1 MKQHIRQHNIL
12 NLIIIPVAYAL
23 GIFAKTKNYE
33 VTGTVLIIAASYL
46 IVSLLFFKTN
56 TLPETS
62 KWLKYDR
69 KILFSFASLISF
81 FGMIESRPN
90 FILILVFAE
99 LLVFLHVYAYFAF
112 RNRNKPANSENI
124 IQKWGII
131 RFCFRMFFI
140 AVTVLLLL
148 SVFNEY
154 SPSLKYLDPYYFI
167 ILFVFLTEW
176 LISHLTN
183 TVRVK
188 NEQTQAEL
196 LHLRSQLNP
205 HFFFNTLNNLYAL
218 TIKNSKQAPEV
229 ILKLSEMMRYTIY
242 EGEKNT
248 VSIKDEITYLE
259 NYIELHKIR
268 YKKPVSIQFNYT
280 ISENISI
287 PPLLFI
293 NLLEN
298 AFKHGVDTL
307 TENAFIKMELTNNAN
322 FIYFSI
328 ENNFDKKENNQ
339 TKGKGI
345 GLTNLKR
352 RLSLLYP
359 KTHQLEFTQ
368 QSDVYKVTLKVPV

>member
-1 MKQHIRQHNIL
+1 MKQQIRQHSIF
-12 NLIIIPVAYAL
+12 NLIMILVVYAL
-23 GIFAKTKNYE
+23 GIFAKIYE
-33 VTGTVLIIAASYL
+33 YKVTGSILILTALYL
-46 IVSLLFFKTN
+46 ITYFLFLKLKKLQSVN
-56 TLPETS
+56 
-62 KWLKYDR
+62 KWLKYDS

-90 FILILVFAE
+90 FTLILVFAE
-99 LLVFLHVYAYFAF
+99 LLVFLHVYAYFSF
-112 RNRNKPANSENI
+112 RNRNKPTNSKNI
-124 IQKWGII
+124 IQKWGIA

-148 SVFNEY
+148 SVFNEHQ
-154 SPSLKYLDPYYFI
+154 PSSKYLDPYYFI
-167 ILFVFLTEW
+167 LLLVFLTEW

-183 TVRVK
+183 TIRVK

-242 EGEKNT
+242 EGEKNNVT
-248 VSIKDEITYLE
+248 IKDEITYLE

-268 YKKPVSIQFNYT
+268 YKKPVSIQFNHAIDESLT
-280 ISENISI
+280 IA
-287 PPLLFI
+287 PLLFI

-298 AFKHGVDTL
+298 AFKHGVETL
-307 TENAFIKMELTNNAN
+307 TENAFIKMELTNDAD

-328 ENNFDKKENNQ
+328 ENNFDKKESNQ
-339 TKGKGI
+339 TKGI

-368 QSDVYKVTLKVPV
+368 QNNIYKVTLKVPV

>member
-12 NLIIIPVAYAL
+12 NLIIIPVAYVL

-33 VTGTVLIIAASYL
+33 VTGTVLIIAASYF
-46 IVSLLFFKTN
+46 IVSLIFFKTN

-69 KILFSFASLISF
+69 KILFGFASLLSF

-99 LLVFLHVYAYFAF
+99 LLVFLYVYAYFAF

-154 SPSLKYLDPYYFI
+154 SPSSKYLDPYYFI
-167 ILFVFLTEW
+167 LLFVFLTEW
-176 LISHLTN
+176 LISHITN
-183 TVRVK
+183 TVRLK

-242 EGEKNT
+242 EGEKSNVT
-248 VSIKDEITYLE
+248 IKDEITYLE

-268 YKKPVSIQFNYT
+268 YKKSVSIQFNHA
-280 ISENISI
+280 IDENLSI
-287 PPLLFI
+287 TPLLFI

-307 TENAFIKMELTNNAN
+307 TENAFIKMELTNDAD

-339 TKGKGI
+339 TKGI

-368 QSDVYKVTLKVPV
+368 QSDIYKVTLKVPV

>member
-1 MKQHIRQHNIL
+1 MKQHIRQHSIFNIL
-12 NLIIIPVAYAL
+12 MILVVYAL
-23 GIFAKTKNYE
+23 GIFAKIYE
-33 VTGTVLIIAASYL
+33 YKVTGSIVILTALYL
-46 IVSLLFFKTN
+46 ITYFLFFKLKKLQSVN
-56 TLPETS
+56 
-62 KWLKYDR
+62 KWLKYDS

-99 LLVFLHVYAYFAF
+99 LLAFIHVYAYFSF
-112 RNRNKPANSENI
+112 RNRNKPTNSKNI
-124 IQKWGII
+124 IQEWGIT

-148 SVFNEY
+148 SVFYEHQ
-154 SPSLKYLDPYYFI
+154 PSSKYLDPYYFI
-167 ILFVFLTEW
+167 LLLVFLTEW

-183 TVRVK
+183 TIRVK

-242 EGEKNT
+242 EGEKNDVT
-248 VSIKDEITYLE
+248 IKDEITYLE

-268 YKKPVSIQFNYT
+268 YKKPVSIQFNHT
-280 ISENISI
+280 IDESLTIA
-287 PPLLFI
+287 PLLFI

-298 AFKHGVDTL
+298 AFKHGVETL
-307 TENAFIKMELTNNAN
+307 TENAFIKMELTNDAD

-339 TKGKGI
+339 TKGI

-368 QSDVYKVTLKVPV
+368 QNNIYKVTLKVPV

>member
-1 MKQHIRQHNIL
+1 MKQRIRQHIIFNS
-12 NLIIIPVAYAL
+12 IIIPVVYAL
-23 GIFAKTKNYE
+23 GIFAKMNDYTA
-33 VTGTVLIIAASYL
+33 TGNVLIVAASYL
-46 IVSLLFFKTN
+46 IISLLFFKTN

-62 KWLKYDR
+62 KWFKYDR
-69 KILFSFASLISF
+69 KILSGLASLVSF

-90 FILILVFAE
+90 FALILVFAE
-99 LLVFLHVYAYFAF
+99 LFVFLHVYAYFSF
-112 RNRNKPANSENI
+112 RNRNKPTNSKNI

-154 SPSLKYLDPYYFI
+154 EPSLKYLDPYYFI
-167 ILFVFLTEW
+167 LLFAFLAEW

-248 VSIKDEITYLE
+248 VTIKDEITYLE

-268 YKKPVSIQFNYT
+268 YRKPVSIQFNHT
-280 ISENISI
+280 IDESLTI

-307 TENAFIKMELTNNAN
+307 TENAFIKLKLTNDID

-328 ENNFDKKENNQ
+328 ENNFDKKESNL
-339 TKGKGI
+339 TKGI

-359 KTHQLEFTQ
+359 RTHQLEFTQ
-368 QSDVYKVTLKVPV
+368 QNNIYKVTLKVPI